1 MNLSTIL
8 KPHRL
13 VTILCCICLG
23 CILLACTPSESSD
36 SRTDPTIPPTPATE
50 MLRVS
55 GISASGGRLV
65 VTLPSITLLNYE
77 SGTDVQ
83 LFAIMADTNGT
94 YAYLLYPAN
103 QPGTITDQF
112 ILTQFP
118 LELSIN
124 DHTEAVA
131 LWLLAVHNTRYR
143 AAESFGLDA
152 LASSLAIG
160 FRNWLVE
167 GSTQDDPLAAVVSA
181 SEGALFEWF
190 AEIDVLGQAM
200 TTFMADDNWNVGLS
214 TLHSPDGGLSAV
226 YTVQYASE
234 VDVAQLIPSPTPAL
248 ISEDRPGYTLRV
260 DDTFANANS
269 THQWYQGRDE
279 TYVNYLTNGAYEI
292 RLTDIV
298 QRSYGLSWG
307 SIEHEHFE
315 NYVIEAQVRLVE
327 DNVTDGRYG
336 IWFNYQDDY
345 NFIYFGISNRGEY
358 RVAVIQSNSKRREIQ
373 DWTPSPAILTGAAT
387 NILSIESGDNGSF
400 ALSVNGERL
409 MTFRDQ
415 TFEGGSVAFFCYAES
430 VPTTCRLERLRVW
443 ERTD

>member
-1 MNLSTIL
+1 MPIHQHRKLIIIL
-8 KPHRL
+8 AC
-13 VTILCCICLG
+13 VWLG
-23 CILLACTPSESSD
+23 LLACTPHST
-36 SRTDPTIPPTPATE
+36 TDDEPTIPPTPATE
-50 MLRVS
+50 TLQVS

-65 VTLPSITLLNYE
+65 ITLPSITMLNVQ
-77 SGTDVQ
+77 SGTAVQ
-83 LFAIMADTNGT
+83 LFVIMADTNGT

-103 QPGTITDQF
+103 QSGEQSDQF
-112 ILTQFP
+112 NLTQFP
-118 LELSIN
+118 LELSTN
-124 DHTEAVA
+124 DNTDSVT

-160 FRNWLVE
+160 FRNWLRE
-167 GSTQDDPLAAVVSA
+167 GNPGDDPLAAVVSA

-190 AEIDVLGQAM
+190 AGIDVLGQGM
-200 TTFMADDNWNVGLS
+200 TTFTADENWNVGLDS
-214 TLHSPDGGLSAV
+214 LRSADGGLSAV
-226 YTVQYASE
+226 YTVQYSSE
-234 VDVAQLIPSPTPAL
+234 ADVAQSAPSPTPAL
-248 ISEDRPGYTLRV
+248 MAENRAGYVLRV
-260 DDTFANANS
+260 DENFANGAS
-269 THQWYQGRDE
+269 TYKWYEGRDD
-279 TYVNYLTNGAYEI
+279 TYINHLTDGAYEI

-307 SIEHEHFE
+307 SIENERFE
-315 NYVIEAQVRLVE
+315 NTIIEVQVRLVDE
-327 DNVTDGRYG
+327 DVVDGRYG

-358 RVAVIQSNSKRREIQ
+358 RAAVIQSNSKRREIQ

-387 NILSIESGDNGSF
+387 NILTIESGSNGAY

-430 VPTTCRLERLRVW
+430 VPTTCRLERLRIW
-443 ERTD
+443 ERAE